1 MSVLN
6 LVPGV
11 SLVKNTVSALAGSV
25 VTYTV
30 TKRNSNKKIAQIE
43 NKQKAV
49 EKELEEIINNTASEK
64 AKSEGRA
71 VAKCSILKSLAW
83 KDGVLSAEEKCLI
96 IDYVIENSDI
106 SAAVKIKVIQD
117 IDNKPHMFIG
127 FYDKFSNMNIFT
139 SKEEAKGFCL
149 FLEDM
154 AKADGIFSTDEE
166 KYIKYIASK
175 IK

>member
-1 MSVLN
+1 MSALN
-6 LVPGV
+6 LIPGV
-11 SLVKNTVSALAGSV
+11 SLVKNATSALVGSI
-25 VTYTV
+25 VTYSI
-30 TKRNSNKKIAQIE
+30 TKRNSSKKIAEIE

-49 EKELEEIINNTASEK
+49 EKELEAIINNTVSEK

-83 KDGVLSAEEKCLI
+83 KDGVLSVEEKCAI
-96 IDYVIENSDI
+96 VDYVIENGDI
-106 SAAVKIKVIQD
+106 SSAVKIKVIQD

-139 SKEEAKGFCL
+139 SKEEASGFCL
-149 FLEDM
+149 FMDEL
-154 AKADGIFSTDEE
+154 AKSDGILSTDEE
-166 KYIKYIASK
+166 KYIKYIISK